1 MKTSRGHRVERHAFL
16 ARLSWHGLRT
26 AVRTVQTQMRT
37 ALPAALALLTLY
49 AGARSHAQDVGVPD
63 LVSRA
68 SRYVEEYERQLSAV
82 VCEERQ
88 TQRVVKSDGT
98 TGKMRE
104 LVSDLLMVRTGND
117 TQTFRDVIAS
127 DGKPVRNR
135 QERLRKLFLGT
146 PRGREKQAQAI
157 ATESAR
163 YNIGFNRGMDTLMLP
178 LGILHAKRTAGFR
191 FARTP
196 DGLTFDEVQ
205 SPTMM
210 GYVRRGKR
218 LDMPLHGGLT
228 IESSTG
234 RLSGARLVA
243 ENPLFVITLDVRYAE
258 DAATGLLVPVES
270 REDYRTPD
278 VKDRLEVSST
288 YSNFRRFQ
296 VTVDEHVEVPS
307 PDR

>member
-1 MKTSRGHRVERHAFL
+1 MPACRT
-16 ARLSWHGLRT
+16 LSS
-26 AVRTVQTQMRT
+26 APV
-37 ALPAALALLTLY
+37 
-49 AGARSHAQDVGVPD
+49 
-63 LVSRA
+63 
-68 SRYVEEYERQLSAV
+68 RYVEEYERQLSAV

-104 LVSDLLMVRTGND
+104 LVSDLLMVRTAD
-117 TQTFRDVIAS
+117 VTQTFRDVIAV
-127 DGKPVRNR
+127 DAKPVRNR

-146 PRGREKQAQAI
+146 PRGRVKQAQAI
-157 ATESAR
+157 AKESAR
-163 YNIGFNRGMDTLMLP
+163 YNIGFSRGMDTLMLP
-178 LGILHAKRTAGFR
+178 LAILHAEPATGFR
-191 FARTP
+191 FARTA
-196 DGLTFDEVQ
+196 DGLTFDEFQ
-205 SPTMM
+205 SPTMV
-210 GYVRRGKR
+210 GYVRRGTR

-243 ENPLFVITLDVRYAE
+243 ENPQFVITLDVRYAE
-258 DAATGLLVPVES
+258 DAASGLLVPVES

-278 VKDRLEVSST
+278 SKDRLEVSSI

>member
-1 MKTSRGHRVERHAFL
+1 M
-16 ARLSWHGLRT
+16 
-26 AVRTVQTQMRT
+26 RTVVH
-37 ALPAALALLTLY
+37 AALAMLTLC
-49 AGARSHAQDVGVPD
+49 AGARGHAQDAGVQD

-68 SRYVEEYERQLSAV
+68 SRYVKEYEGQLSAV

-98 TGKMRE
+98 TGKTRE
-104 LVSDLLMVRTGND
+104 LVSDLLLVRTGD
-117 TQTFRDVIAS
+117 STQTFRDVIAVDAKS
-127 DGKPVRNR
+127 VRNR

-146 PRGREKQAQAI
+146 PRGRLQQAQAI
-157 ATESAR
+157 AKESAR
-163 YNIGFNRGMDTLMLP
+163 YNIGFSRGMDTLMLP
-178 LGILHAKRTAGFR
+178 LGILHTDTTPGFR
-191 FARTP
+191 FERTQ
-196 DGLTFDEVQ
+196 DGLTFDELQ
-205 SPTMM
+205 SPTMV

-243 ENPLFVITLDVRYAE
+243 ENPQFVIVMDVRYAE

-278 VKDRLEVSST
+278 SKDRLEVSST

-296 VTVDEHVEVPS
+296 VTVNEQVNVPS